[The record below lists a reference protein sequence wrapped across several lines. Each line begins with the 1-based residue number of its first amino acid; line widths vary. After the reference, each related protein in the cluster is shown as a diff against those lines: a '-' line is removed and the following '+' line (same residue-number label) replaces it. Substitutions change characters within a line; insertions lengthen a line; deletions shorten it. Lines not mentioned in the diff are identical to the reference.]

1 MKINLS
7 IIAVCLTLFA
17 SCGNNQ
23 NESKLEA
30 VVDSF
35 AVHYFNCQYKE
46 AMPFVTNDSQ
56 KWLYYAASQMHQVDI
71 DTLHAQTEGAT
82 HELDNITIEENDSCA
97 HIRLLAKNFLQLDT
111 IGQVGHFIDHAAFEM
126 KAVRENGKWKIKM
139 EGLPQSEKKNHD

>member
-7 IIAVCLTLFA
+7 IIAVCLALFSA
-17 SCGNNQ
+17 CGNNQ

-46 AMPFVTNDSQ
+46 TMPFVTRDSQ

-71 DTLHAQTEGAT
+71 DTLYAQTEGAT
-82 HELDNITIEENDSCA
+82 HKLDNITFEGNGSCA
-97 HIRLLAKNFLQLDT
+97 HIRILVKNFLQLDT
-111 IGQVGHFIDHAAFEM
+111 IGQVGHFIDNAAF
-126 KAVRENGKWKIKM
+126 KLQAIKENDKWKIKM
-139 EGLPQSEKKNHD
+139 EGLPQNEKKNHD